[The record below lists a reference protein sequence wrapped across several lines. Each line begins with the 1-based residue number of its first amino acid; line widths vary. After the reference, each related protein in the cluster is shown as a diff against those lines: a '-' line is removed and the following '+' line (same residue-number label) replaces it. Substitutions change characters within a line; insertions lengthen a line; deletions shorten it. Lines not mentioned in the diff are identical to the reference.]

1 MPVTLVDIYVCHPD
15 GTEKL
20 LIGGIL
26 SMDAFIFI
34 TGFYCGK
41 HAVNTD
47 EVTSNTESLADGND
61 RVRMTDIYSNSM
73 DFIVKKHPQIP
84 VKEYLE
90 NHILKGDQNNEA

>member
-15 GTEKL
+15 GAEEL

-26 SMDAFIFI
+26 NMDAIIFI
-34 TGFYCGK
+34 IGFYCGK
-41 HAVNTD
+41 HAVNAE
-47 EVTSNTESLADGND
+47 EVTSDTESFADGND
-61 RVRMTDIYSNSM
+61 RVRMMDIYSNSM

-90 NHILKGDQNNEA
+90 NYF